1 MLTTFFLGVDSGLYF
16 LERGLNPVLGLDR
29 ERMFSFVLTSF
40 TVGFADGAATKYSP
54 QLASSVLQSL
64 AGVGEG

>member
-16 LERGLNPVLGLDR
+16 LERGLNPVLDR

-54 QLASSVLQSL
+54 QLASTVLQSL
-64 AGVGEG
+64 AGVGER